1 MCVCVCV
8 SYRVCEC
15 ARAYASR
22 SGEKEKLTHIMMT
35 LFLLFRAPVRAH
47 VFTAMGYACVCMYT
61 QWYLN
66 DDGIEY
72 LREYLSLP
80 PEIVPA
86 TLKKQVRAAP
96 EVSGR
101 DEGRGRSR
109 VRILT
114 SFNINCLMKHRAR
127 IRGHALPLTTNCWGK
142 HDQPHEKKRG
152 NIIIDI
158 CLFVCALCFTCT
170 TNRMAASAD
179 VMATVVARA
188 RPRRRVI
195 STPSIVDPALAVAR
209 ACSDKR
215 IFAVAMVV

>member
-1 MCVCVCV
+1 
-8 SYRVCEC
+8 
-15 ARAYASR
+15 
-22 SGEKEKLTHIMMT
+22 
-35 LFLLFRAPVRAH
+35 
-47 VFTAMGYACVCMYT
+47 MYT

-114 SFNINCLMKHRAR
+114 SFNIYCLDW
-127 IRGHALPLTTNCWGK
+127 N
-142 HDQPHEKKRG
+142 
-152 NIIIDI
+152 
-158 CLFVCALCFTCT
+158 
-170 TNRMAASAD
+170 
-179 VMATVVARA
+179 
-188 RPRRRVI
+188 PRKFIPCRN
-195 STPSIVDPALAVAR
+195 
-209 ACSDKR
+209 K
-215 IFAVAMVV
+215 